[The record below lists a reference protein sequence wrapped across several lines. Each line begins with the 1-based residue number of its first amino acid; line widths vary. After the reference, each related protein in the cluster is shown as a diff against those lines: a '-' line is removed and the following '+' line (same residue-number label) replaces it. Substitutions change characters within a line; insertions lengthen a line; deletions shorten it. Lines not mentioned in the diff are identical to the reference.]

1 MVDIGFIGLG
11 HMGFR
16 RHGVGGATK
25 GTLAMR
31 VKDVRLYLDEAR
43 TLGVPVE
50 IAEAVARLWEATLND
65 EGADSDF
72 TSAIKPI
79 ERAAGVTV
87 GYYEKGE
94 WYYRW

>member
-11 HMGFR
+11 HMGFPMAR
-16 RHGVGGATK
+16 RRSA
-25 GTLAMR
+25 APR
-31 VKDVRLYLDEAR
+31 RSQRAR
-43 TLGVPVE
+43 WPVE

-87 GYYEKGE
+87 GNSEK
-94 WYYRW
+94 

>member
-1 MVDIGFIGLG
+1 M
-11 HMGFR
+11 
-16 RHGVGGATK
+16 
-25 GTLAMR
+25 

-50 IAEAVARLWEATLND
+50 IAEAVARLSEATLND

-87 GYYEKGE
+87 GNSERRE
-94 WYYRW
+94 